1 VKSPDTPPKGHD
13 VNPADSESLAGRLSR
28 ATWRK
33 SQRSNPSGNCVEVA
47 MLDGHEVA
55 LRNSRHRDGPAL
67 VFSGGDWDAFLA
79 GARAGDFGELP
90 G

>member
-1 VKSPDTPPKGHD
+1 
-13 VNPADSESLAGRLSR
+13 VNPADSDRLAGRLSR

-47 MLDGHEVA
+47 MLGDGEVA
-55 LRNSRHRDGPAL
+55 LRNTRHREGPAL
-67 VFSGGDWDAFLA
+67 VFSEEDWSAFLA